1 MVHMPAILC
10 RLTPA
15 LLLAVALGGE
25 DAQRIRLRADLD
37 FLTSPVLAGRVS
49 LSPEAEISARYIAA
63 EFQKAGLDSQ
73 LQEFPLV
80 AYRTDLQGRRLSMT
94 RAGVT
99 QRLHDFT
106 GGFYRDVD
114 VKAPVVFAGYGITA
128 PEYRYDDY
136 AGLDAAGKIVL
147 LLDHEP
153 QEDNPKSVFNGTG
166 HTLHAGR
173 TAKVSN
179 ARRHG
184 AVAVLIAP
192 EPHHAR
198 PASTAAP
205 APLRGTAP
213 PQSLDDPAQIPAFTI
228 QEPVLAELLSNSGR
242 TPAQI
247 QDAIDSILQPQSQ
260 PLADTVVEIRAVNA
274 EQHRGISFNA
284 AGLLEGGDPTLKSE
298 TILITAHYD
307 HLGVQNG
314 HVYPGAND
322 NASGTVAVMELA
334 RLFAGN
340 TVRPKR
346 SVLFL
351 VFGSEEQLMLG
362 SFYYTSHPLRP
373 LAQTRAVLN
382 LDMIARDEEPGA
394 ENRINLVGTYYSRD
408 LLADLQSANREAG
421 LDLTTKLDADHTLNV
436 LFRCDHLPFLL
447 AGTPAVWLFGGFHP
461 GYHEPSDT
469 VEKLNF
475 AKMQKV
481 IRLTYETAMAL
492 ANGATMPRFSADR
505 K

>member
-1 MVHMPAILC
+1 MPAILF

-15 LLLAVALGGE
+15 LFLAVALGGE
-25 DAQRIRLRADLD
+25 DTQQIRLRADLD
-37 FLTSPVLAGRVS
+37 FLTSPALAGRVS

-63 EFQKAGLDSQ
+63 EFQKAGLHSE
-73 LQEFPLV
+73 LQQFPLV
-80 AYRTDLQGRRLSMT
+80 AYRTDPQERRLSMT
-94 RAGVT
+94 RGGAT
-99 QRLHDFT
+99 QALPGFT

-136 AGLDAAGKIVL
+136 AGLNAAGKIVL
-147 LLDHEP
+147 MFDHEP
-153 QEDNPKSVFNGTG
+153 QEDDPNSVFNGTG

-173 TAKVSN
+173 SAKLSN

-184 AVAVLIAP
+184 ALAVLIAP

-198 PASTAAP
+198 AAATAN
-205 APLRGTAP
+205 APLRGSAP

-228 QEPVLAELLSNSGR
+228 QDSVLAELLSTTGR
-242 TPAQI
+242 TPAQV
-247 QDAIDSILQPQSQ
+247 QDAIDRTLQPQSQ
-260 PLADTVVEIRAVNA
+260 ALTDTILEIRAVNA
-274 EQHRGISFNA
+274 EQHRGTSFNA
-284 AGLLEGGDPTLKSE
+284 AGLLDGSDPALKSE

-334 RLFAGN
+334 RLFAGSAA
-340 TVRPKR
+340 RPKR
-346 SVLFL
+346 SILFV

-408 LLADLQSANREAG
+408 LLADLRSANRQAE
-421 LDLTTKLDADHTLNV
+421 LDLTTKMEADHTLNV

-447 AGTPAVWLFGGFHP
+447 SGRPAVWLFGGFHP

-475 AKMQKV
+475 PKMQKV
-481 IRLTYETAMAL
+481 IRLTYDTAMAL
-492 ANGATMPRFSADR
+492 ANGATMPRFTVDR